1 MVLRNKLNPDGSIQR
16 RKARLV
22 AQGFAQKPGVHFNET
37 FAPVARM
44 GSIRLMISLAARFR
58 MNIHQ
63 LDVTTAFLNGYLEE
77 DILVNPPKELIEL
90 LQILANSDKD
100 DVIRK
105 KANQMLHE
113 LNTGNK
119 VCKLRKALYG
129 LRQAGRSW
137 YQRLDKVLKECGAN
151 ATNADPCLY
160 RLGRGENV
168 VLIAVYVDDILIA
181 SRNQKEI
188 DRISYYLSQQFTI
201 KNLGEVNRCLGIEF
215 NREGEKITLTQKGY
229 ICELLKRFGMSDCN
243 SVSAPFDSNIKLKK
257 EIDKPTPDG
266 QALPYRELVGSLTY
280 LASSTRPDIAFSAS
294 YLGQFNNCF
303 DETHWKAAKR
313 VLRYLKGTMNAGL
326 VYGPDSNPLIGYTDS
341 DWGNCHVDR
350 RSHSG
355 FLFVLSGCP
364 ITWDAKKQ
372 KTVALSSCEAEYMA
386 LAECAKEAIF
396 LQRFLKELGFN
407 DLSNVT
413 IYGDNLGAIK
423 LAENPVFH
431 QRSKHIDIKYHY
443 VRDALRSENLNIK
456 HVSTTDMVADMLTKG
471 LPKRKHLECLEKAGM
486 HLSHS
491 K

>member
-1 MVLRNKLNPDGSIQR
+1 M
-16 RKARLV
+16 
-22 AQGFAQKPGVHFNET
+22 
-37 FAPVARM
+37 
-44 GSIRLMISLAARFR
+44 
-58 MNIHQ
+58 
-63 LDVTTAFLNGYLEE
+63 
-77 DILVNPPKELIEL
+77 
-90 LQILANSDKD
+90 
-100 DVIRK
+100 
-105 KANQMLHE
+105 
-113 LNTGNK
+113 
-119 VCKLRKALYG
+119 
-129 LRQAGRSW
+129 
-137 YQRLDKVLKECGAN
+137 
-151 ATNADPCLY
+151 
-160 RLGRGENV
+160 
-168 VLIAVYVDDILIA
+168 
-181 SRNQKEI
+181 
-188 DRISYYLSQQFTI
+188 
-201 KNLGEVNRCLGIEF
+201 
-215 NREGEKITLTQKGY
+215 
-229 ICELLKRFGMSDCN
+229 
-243 SVSAPFDSNIKLKK
+243 
-257 EIDKPTPDG
+257 
-266 QALPYRELVGSLTY
+266 PYRELVGSLTY

-313 VLRYLKGTMNAGL
+313 VLKYLKGTMNAGL

-350 RSHSG
+350 RSHSFG

-386 LAECAKEAIF
+386 FAECAKEAIF

-423 LAENPVFH
+423 LAENPIFH

-456 HVSTTDMVADMLTKG
+456 HVSTTDMLTKG
-471 LPKRKHLECLEKAGM
+471 LPKRKHLECLEKAAI